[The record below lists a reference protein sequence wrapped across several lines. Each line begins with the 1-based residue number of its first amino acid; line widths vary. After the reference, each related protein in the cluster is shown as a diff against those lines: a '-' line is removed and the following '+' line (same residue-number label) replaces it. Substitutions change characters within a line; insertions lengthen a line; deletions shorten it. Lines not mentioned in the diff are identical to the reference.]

1 MHSPIRGGLLTANA
15 LPGRPEPL
23 ERGIA
28 MQATTHQTYAELLQ
42 QMHEAL
48 RAQNPQWIE
57 PDGES
62 PICDDY
68 ERRLAELLELVTN
81 E

>member
-1 MHSPIRGGLLTANA
+1 MQTAKY
-15 LPGRPEPL
+15 E
-23 ERGIA
+23 
-28 MQATTHQTYAELLQ
+28 TYAELLQ
-42 QMHEAL
+42 QMREAL
-48 RAQNPQWIE
+48 RAQNPQWVE

-62 PICDDY
+62 PICDEY

>member
-1 MHSPIRGGLLTANA
+1 MANA
-15 LPGRPEPL
+15 LQGRPEPL
-23 ERGIA
+23 KGGIA
-28 MQATTHQTYAELLQ
+28 MQATTDETYAELLQ
-42 QMHEAL
+42 QMREAL
-48 RAQNPQWIE
+48 RAQNPQWIG

>member
-1 MHSPIRGGLLTANA
+1 
-15 LPGRPEPL
+15 
-23 ERGIA
+23 

>member
-1 MHSPIRGGLLTANA
+1 MENA
-15 LPGRPEPL
+15 LPGMPEL
-23 ERGIA
+23 LKGGNA

-48 RAQNPQWIE
+48 RAQNPQWVK